1 MANNVRRRVRR
12 PKKSI
17 LKTAPADGPGSVP
30 PIDPWDF
37 AEAELAAAVTLTKE
51 AAEAAAAAEW
61 QALQAEHAARWA
73 LIEAE
78 GLVQVA
84 RAQYEAA
91 RGLARADSDALA
103 DELEAED
110 AAYQAGTMQL
120 LDSQDEV
127 FRARQ
132 RQRN

>member
-1 MANNVRRRVRR
+1 MAKKHARR
-12 PKKSI
+12 PVPRARRQI
-17 LKTAPADGPGSVP
+17 GNQAPRDVQSP
-30 PIDPWDF
+30 PAPDDPWDV
-37 AEAELAAAVTLTKE
+37 AEHQLKIALKATEVAEGAAAD
-51 AAEAAAAAEW
+51 AEW

-78 GLVQVA
+78 GLVQIA

-91 RGLARADSDALA
+91 RALTRIDSEADGSD
-103 DELEAED
+103 EAED
-110 AAYQAGTMQL
+110 AAYRAGELQL

-127 FRARQ
+127 LRARQ